1 MAEGTEPGVC
11 IQTHSWQKCQPRYT
25 GAKQLTPSQR
35 RTAISIVP
43 TKEIKRLARGL
54 VEQLET
60 RVHAGPPVCAADVQ
74 QARDFLQRNEF
85 STASDYFN
93 RLGRIQDWIATRRT
107 TVPRQKRNYGGE
119 AAGVWMQ
126 VQSVYDHLILSTC
139 YRGEFNSR
147 SGRVKISHRFNQA
160 GRIDFVELKFL
171 RSLQPCLNGSLRKLI
186 LVHDFQHHR
195 KDWFEAEAYALSVL
209 PRELVFLFSDIFRF
223 PREEV
228 LAWLINVGHRILRD
242 LLADLRAQK
251 VNGHSLAA
259 QENPQQLHL
268 STLSEDEVALP
279 ILKQAAE
286 LEASV
291 ELENQEKMLVRYARP
306 RPEFA
311 H

>member
-1 MAEGTEPGVC
+1 M
-11 IQTHSWQKCQPRYT
+11 
-25 GAKQLTPSQR
+25 
-35 RTAISIVP
+35 AISNVP

-139 YRGEFNSR
+139 YSGEFHSR
-147 SGRVKISHRFNQA
+147 PGRVKISHRFNQA

-171 RSLQPCLNGSLRKLI
+171 RSLQPCLNGALRKLI

-195 KDWFEAEAYALSVL
+195 KDWFEAEAYALGVL

-223 PREEV
+223 PREQA
-228 LAWLINVGHRILRD
+228 LAWLINIGHRIARD
-242 LLADLRAQK
+242 LLSDLKNRR
-251 VNGHSLAA
+251 VNGHSVTSR
-259 QENPQQLHL
+259 ENPQQLC
-268 STLSEDEVALP
+268 LSELASDAVALP
-279 ILKQAAE
+279 ILEQAAR
-286 LEASV
+286 LESNV
-291 ELENQEKMLVRYARP
+291 ELEGDEGAVVRYVR
-306 RPEFA
+306 R
-311 H
+311 